1 MRRVPRFLS
10 DRITF
15 FMGLQEYPD
24 GEAAVAD
31 SWRAAVLL
39 SSRAVARDRDR
50 VRAAAIGA
58 VNRRRD
64 PRARTP
70 RVASTRHRVAWIAA
84 FLAFLLALGHVAIP
98 PRRETSV
105 LDLDEGLFP
114 TGLVSLAAFGMC
126 LWLEP
131 VRASGSLWGR
141 AHAYS
146 YLVFAF
152 FDLGMAYG
160 VVFSRW
166 DEVNPRQPEPV
177 VAGVVMWAAAGLGYV
192 ALWWWGRRA
201 DKAGDQAGLAAATRD
216 LIDQADAPEV
226 FDLLDEWWRTAGPSA
241 LAANPEGVREI
252 RAAILRSLR
261 AGHLIKRKAE
271 RAALAE
277 GPPRVWTERRR

>member
-58 VNRRRD
+58 LNRRRD
-64 PRARTP
+64 PRARIP
-70 RVASTRHRVAWIAA
+70 RVASMRHRVAWFAA
-84 FLAFLLALGHVAIP
+84 FLAFAHALALVGNS
-98 PRRETSV
+98 PRYDTS
-105 LDLDEGLFP
+105 LLGLDEGMFH
-114 TGLVSLAAFGMC
+114 TGSVSLAALAVFV
-126 LWLEP
+126 LLER

-141 AHAYS
+141 ANAS
-146 YLVFAF
+146 VYLVFAF
-152 FDLGMAYG
+152 FDLGMAHG

-177 VAGVVMWAAAGLGYV
+177 IAGVVMWAAAGLGYV
-192 ALWWWGRRA
+192 VLWWWGRRA

-226 FDLLDEWWRTAGPSA
+226 FGLLDEWWRTAGPSA

-261 AGHLIKRKAE
+261 AGHRIKRKAE